1 MNLPLNINGH
11 ALTPKERDGIRVVTF
26 KDIDELH
33 ERPAGTARKRFND
46 NKKRFVERTDFF
58 KVKCDEV
65 RPFFGQTLP
74 NGFNPN
80 ADIIL
85 LTESG
90 YLMIVKSF
98 NDDLAWKV
106 QRQLVNAY
114 FRAKEAAEAPILP
127 QDYPTALR
135 ALADAEEQKLRLLAE
150 TAQQQQ
156 LIGELKPKADYTD
169 RILKSTGVVPVT
181 AIAKDY
187 GMSGTQLNKLLHELG
202 VQYRMGDM
210 WLLYRQYQDKGYTH
224 SQTFDFA
231 HCDGR
236 PDSKMTT
243 KWTQK
248 GRLFLYELL
257 KSNGILPMIERT

>member
-11 ALTPKERDGIRVVTF
+11 ALAPKERDGIRVVTF

-33 ERPAGTARKRFND
+33 ERPAGTARRTFNT
-46 NKKRFVERTDFF
+46 NKARLIQGEDYFVRNPYEA
-58 KVKCDEV
+58 KNE
-65 RPFFGQTLP
+65 FGVTAP
-74 NGFNPN
+74 NGLT
-80 ADIIL
+80 L

-114 FRAKEAAEAPILP
+114 FRAKEAATAPLLP